1 VITTDPLEQG
11 WWLAARSAGVVS
23 YAALSAAVVL
33 GLAMALRIAPPPRRP
48 GLRVLHERVALIALA
63 AIAAHGLLLLP
74 DGWLRPGLGGLL
86 VPFTLSYRPLWTGLG
101 VLAGYLTAALSLSYY
116 VRGRLG
122 PRRWRKAHRL
132 IPAAWALASIHVLGA
147 GTDASSLWLAGPLAL
162 AAISIAAMLAY
173 RAFGPAPA
181 RARVAASR

>member
-1 VITTDPLEQG
+1 MIGTDPVEQF

-33 GLAMALRIAPPPRRP
+33 GLAMALRLAAPRRRA
-48 GLRVLHERVALIALA
+48 GLRVLHERVALIALG

-74 DGWLRPGLGGLL
+74 DGWLHPGLGGLL
-86 VPFTLSYRPLWTGLG
+86 VPFTMGYRPLWTGLG
-101 VLAGYLTAALSLSYY
+101 VLAGYLTVALSLSYY
-116 VRGRLG
+116 ARGRIG

-132 IPAAWALASIHVLGA
+132 IPAAWALASVHVLGA
-147 GTDASSLWLAGPLAL
+147 GTDSASLWLLAPMAL
-162 AAISIAAMLAY
+162 AAISIVALLAY
-173 RAFGPAPA
+173 RWLAPEPG